1 MLKNKLPIDSAHVKH
16 VPGIYAQNKFIIAN
30 VPRASGPNTPVT
42 TTFGRFTTD
51 VENFHGRIA
60 MLGMTGCAF
69 DETIQRIPVV
79 QQLVTETG
87 LTSLQITAI
96 VTVITAA
103 FILETINPSSDRR
116 TEKEL
121 AVFSKPGFT
130 LETEIFHGRMAMLA
144 FAYTVIGEQVS
155 NRLLL

>member
-1 MLKNKLPIDSAHVKH
+1 MLKNRFPIDSNHVKH
-16 VPGIYAQNKFIIAN
+16 VPGFYAKNKFIIAN
-30 VPRASGPNTPVT
+30 VPRASGSNTPFT
-42 TTFGRFTTD
+42 TTVGRFTTD

-79 QQLVTETG
+79 QQIVTETG
-87 LTSLQITAI
+87 LTSFQIIAIITA
-96 VTVITAA
+96 VTAV

-116 TEKEL
+116 PEKEL

-155 NRLLL
+155 NTLLL